1 MSCCM
6 RKYCA
11 SRFSRWIPGLAP
23 LAQERSLHSP
33 GTREMRVP
41 DERPRFNPSERRS
54 GTQTLALDSR
64 LRACEEIPLKTG
76 TIENRS
82 MYKPESDREPCS
94 ISSHALARE

>member
-33 GTREMRVP
+33 GT
-41 DERPRFNPSERRS
+41 
-54 GTQTLALDSR
+54 QTLALDSR
-64 LRACEEIPLKTG
+64 LRGNERSLLLTPFVPAKAG
-76 TIENRS
+76 TQGHTVS
-82 MYKPESDREPCS
+82 QQVADSSDR
-94 ISSHALARE
+94 RVR